1 MNKLNRTSL
10 ILTGLLSLFTA
21 STFFTSANAQFVE
34 GEHYERI
41 SEAQPVRTGE
51 KIEVREM
58 FWYGCPHCY
67 SLEPHV
73 QRWKSTIP
81 ENAEFVMQPAVF
93 SANWEFHARAFYTFD
108 TLGVTDKAHGAFFD
122 QIHRQRRNFNS
133 LDDLQDFLADY
144 DIDANDVKNAFDS
157 FVVDSQLGN
166 ARVNS
171 MKYEIRGVP
180 AMIVDGKYRTST
192 TMAGSE
198 SGIFNVVE
206 FLIEKAASER

>member
-1 MNKLNRTSL
+1 MNNLSRISL
-10 ILTGLLSLFTA
+10 IFVGLLSLF
-21 STFFTSANAQFVE
+21 SLSVNAQQMSPHFVE
-34 GEHYERI
+34 GKDYAVI
-41 SEAQPVRTGE
+41 SEAQPIKTGE

-73 QRWKSTIP
+73 QRWKSNMP
-81 ENAEFVMQPAVF
+81 ANAEFVAQPAVF
-93 SANWEFHARAFYTFD
+93 SAGWESHARAYYTFE
-108 TLGVTDKAHGAFFD
+108 TLGIVDKVHGAFFD
-122 QIHRQRRNFNS
+122 QIHRQKRNANS
-133 LDDLQDFLADY
+133 LSDLQNFLSNY
-144 DIDANDVKNAFDS
+144 DVAPDDVGNAYNS

-180 AMIVDGKYRTST
+180 AVIVDGKYRTST

-198 SGIFNVVE
+198 AGMFDIVE
-206 FLIEKAASER
+206 FLIEKSANER

>member
-1 MNKLNRTSL
+1 MNKLSRSSL
-10 ILTGLLSLFTA
+10 IFAGLLSLV
-21 STFFTSANAQFVE
+21 SLGVNAQFIE
-34 GEHYERI
+34 GKDYAVI
-41 SEAQPVRTGE
+41 SEAQPIKTGE

-73 QRWKSTIP
+73 QRWKSNMP
-81 ENAEFVMQPAVF
+81 ENAEFVAQPAIF
-93 SANWEFHARAFYTFD
+93 SAGWEFHARAFYTFE
-108 TLGVTDKAHGAFFD
+108 TLGIVDKVHGAFFD
-122 QIHRQRRNFNS
+122 QIHRKKRNANS
-133 LDDLQDFLADY
+133 LSDLQDFLATY
-144 DIDANDVKNAFDS
+144 DMDPDDVKNAYNS

-180 AMIVDGKYRTST
+180 AVIIDGKYRTST

-198 SGIFNVVE
+198 AGMFDIIE
-206 FLIEKAASER
+206 FLIEKSASER

>member
-1 MNKLNRTSL
+1 MNKLSRSSL
-10 ILTGLLSLFTA
+10 IFAGLLSLV
-21 STFFTSANAQFVE
+21 SLGVNAQFIE
-34 GEHYERI
+34 GKDYAVI
-41 SEAQPVRTGE
+41 SEAQPIKTGE

-73 QRWKSTIP
+73 QRWKSNMP
-81 ENAEFVMQPAVF
+81 ENAAFVAQPAIF
-93 SANWEFHARAFYTFD
+93 SAGWEFHARAFYTFE
-108 TLGVTDKAHGAFFD
+108 TLGIVDKVHGAFFD
-122 QIHRQRRNFNS
+122 QIHRKKRNANS
-133 LDDLQDFLADY
+133 LSDLQDFLATY
-144 DIDANDVKNAFDS
+144 DMDPDDVKNAYNS

-180 AMIVDGKYRTST
+180 AVIIDGKYRTST

-198 SGIFNVVE
+198 AGMFDIIE
-206 FLIEKAASER
+206 FLIEKSASER